1 MTKENTCC
9 FTGHRELYAS
19 KESLTALVYHHVCVL
34 YDRGIRN
41 YCCGG
46 ALGFDTLAAQVV
58 LEFRKDHPD
67 ARLVLILPCPEQ
79 AKFWNPEDVKVY
91 EEIKSLADDV
101 IYTHNRFTRFC
112 MHLRNRR
119 LVDESS
125 VCISHLVKSTGG
137 TAYTVKYAK
146 QQGIEIIDLT

>member
-9 FTGHRELYAS
+9 FTGHRELHTS
-19 KESLTALVYHHVCVL
+19 EESLRALVYHHVCVL

-58 LEFRKDHPD
+58 LEFRKEKPD
-67 ARLVLILPCPEQ
+67 ARLVLILPCHTQ
-79 AKFWNPEDVKVY
+79 TRFWDPKNIEVY
-91 EEIKSLADDV
+91 EEIKSLADEV
-101 IYTHNRFTRFC
+101 IYTNVRYTKEC
-112 MHLRNRR
+112 MYIRNRR

-125 VCISHLVKSTGG
+125 VCISHLVERTGG
-137 TAYTVKYAK
+137 TAYTVNYAK
-146 QQGIEIIDLT
+146 RNGIEVINLI

>member
-1 MTKENTCC
+1 M
-9 FTGHRELYAS
+9 
-19 KESLTALVYHHVCVL
+19 VYHHVSVL

-58 LEFRKDHPD
+58 LEFRKEKPD

-79 AKFWNPEDVKVY
+79 AKYWGPQDKRVY
-91 EEIKSLADDV
+91 EEIVSLADEV
-101 IYTHNRFTRFC
+101 IYTHNRFTKFC

-125 VCISHLVKSTGG
+125 VCISHLVERTGG
-137 TAYTVKYAK
+137 TAYTVGYAK
-146 QQGIEIIDLT
+146 RNGVEVINLA